1 MGMMHSHARHE
12 KQRSSMSKD
21 RTKYQKAMRTG
32 LAYNNAQRWQEAF
45 GAFRVAIAEFP
56 QEPAPY
62 AGLGE
67 ACLGLKQ
74 LGRALECF
82 KLAARYSRGDI
93 AYLKKVADIQERQG
107 QLSEAGR
114 TYMAIGEILLKQRQ
128 LDEAIGNWQRAIRLD
143 PSLLGAHRR
152 LAMVFQRQNKIR
164 DAVREYLAIAR
175 ILQMQGES
183 KKAMQMAQ
191 AALRLDPG
199 NEDVLKALE
208 LIQHGEAAFQEE
220 EEEEAEVKETAVSSE
235 EQEEADSLTETVRQM
250 AKIFEA
256 ERSQQVQVE
265 TKQDDPITRARRL
278 AQEQLAEEIFRDEDE
293 SDMSGEGGLSK
304 LERDAALG
312 QGMDFEARNQIAD
325 AIASYK
331 KAIDGGLKLPA
342 AYFTLGMLY
351 RDSQQP
357 ENARKLFALA
367 EKDAMFAE
375 ASRLAVKA

>member
-1 MGMMHSHARHE
+1 MA
-12 KQRSSMSKD
+12 KD

-56 QEPAPY
+56 NEPAPY

-74 LGRALECF
+74 LDRALECF
-82 KLAARYSRGDI
+82 KLAARYSQGDI
-93 AYLKKVADIQERQG
+93 TYLKRVADIQERQG

-114 TYMAIGEILLKQRQ
+114 TYMAVGEILLKQRK

-143 PSLLGAHRR
+143 PNLLGAHRR
-152 LAMVFQRQNKIR
+152 LAMVFQRQNKVR

-199 NEDVLKALE
+199 NDDVLKALE
-208 LIQHGEAAFQEE
+208 LIHHGEAAFREE
-220 EEEEAEVKETAVSSE
+220 EEEEETEETAVSAE
-235 EQEEADSLTETVRQM
+235 EQAEADSLTETVRQM
-250 AKIFEA
+250 AAIFEA
-256 ERSQQVQVE
+256 ERSQQVKADSPE
-265 TKQDDPITRARRL
+265 DDPVKQARRM

-293 SDMSGEGGLSK
+293 TDAASENGLSK

-312 QGMDFEARNQIAD
+312 QGMDFEARGQLAD
-325 AIASYK
+325 AITSYK
-331 KAIDGGLKLPA
+331 KAIDGGLHLPA
-342 AYFTLGMLY
+342 AYFAIGLLY
-351 RDSQQP
+351 LENQQKDD
-357 ENARKLFALA
+357 ARK
-367 EKDAMFAE
+367 MFAQAAKDPRFVE
-375 ASRLAVKA
+375 ASRRALS

>member
-1 MGMMHSHARHE
+1 MA
-12 KQRSSMSKD
+12 KD

-56 QEPAPY
+56 NDPAPY

-93 AYLKKVADIQERQG
+93 TYLKKVADIQERQG
-107 QLSEAGR
+107 QLSDAGR

-143 PSLLGAHRR
+143 SNLLGAHRR
-152 LAMVFQRQNKIR
+152 LAMVFQRQNKTR

-175 ILQMQGES
+175 ILQMQGET

-199 NEDVLKALE
+199 NDDVLKALE
-208 LIQHGEAAFQEE
+208 LIQHGEAAFRDEE
-220 EEEEAEVKETAVSSE
+220 EEEVASESAISE
-235 EQEEADSLTETVRQM
+235 EEQAEADSLTETVRQM
-250 AKIFEA
+250 AAIFEA
-256 ERSQQVQVE
+256 ERSQQVQEQV
-265 TKQDDPITRARRL
+265 TDVHDPIVSARRM

-293 SDMSGEGGLSK
+293 TDISQENGLSK

-312 QGMDFEARNQIAD
+312 QGMDFEARGQVAD
-325 AIASYK
+325 AITSYK
-331 KAIDGGLKLPA
+331 KAIDGGLSLPA
-342 AYFTLGMLY
+342 AYFTLGILYLENKQVDDARRMLDQAAKEPIY
-351 RDSQQP
+351 
-357 ENARKLFALA
+357 
-367 EKDAMFAE
+367 AE
-375 ASRLAVKA
+375 AGRLALSR

>member
-1 MGMMHSHARHE
+1 MA
-12 KQRSSMSKD
+12 KD

-56 QEPAPY
+56 IEPAPY

-74 LGRALECF
+74 LSRALECF

-93 AYLKKVADIQERQG
+93 TYLKKVADIQERQG

-114 TYMAIGEILLKQRQ
+114 TYMASGEILLKQRK
-128 LDEAIGNWQRAIRLD
+128 LDDAIGNWQRAIRLD
-143 PSLLGAHRR
+143 SNLLGAHRR
-152 LAMVFQRQNKIR
+152 LAMVFQRQNKTR

-175 ILQMQGES
+175 ILQMQGET

-199 NEDVLKALE
+199 NDDVLKALE
-208 LIQHGEAAFQEE
+208 LIQHGEAAFRDEE
-220 EEEEAEVKETAVSSE
+220 EEGEETAVSAE
-235 EQEEADSLTETVRQM
+235 EQAEADSLTETVRQM
-250 AKIFEA
+250 AAIFEA
-256 ERSQQVQVE
+256 ERSHQVE
-265 TKQDDPITRARRL
+265 EALSDADDPIVVARRV

-293 SDMSGEGGLSK
+293 SDMAQQNGLSK

-312 QGMDFEARNQIAD
+312 QGMDFEGRGQLAD
-325 AIASYK
+325 AISSYK

-342 AYFTLGMLY
+342 LYFTIGLLY
-351 RDSQQP
+351 LKNQQP
-357 ENARKLFALA
+357 DAARRMLDLAAKEPIYAEAGQLALA
-367 EKDAMFAE
+367 
-375 ASRLAVKA
+375 R

>member
-1 MGMMHSHARHE
+1 MA
-12 KQRSSMSKD
+12 KD

-32 LAYNNAQRWQEAF
+32 LAYNHAQRWQEAF

-74 LGRALECF
+74 LNRALECF

-93 AYLKKVADIQERQG
+93 TYLKKVADIQERQG
-107 QLSEAGR
+107 QLSDAGR
-114 TYMAIGEILLKQRQ
+114 TYMAIGEILLKQRN

-143 PSLLGAHRR
+143 SNLLGAHRR

-175 ILQMQGES
+175 ILQMQGDT

-199 NEDVLKALE
+199 NDDVLKALE
-208 LIQHGEAAFQEE
+208 LIQHGEAAFKDEE
-220 EEEEAEVKETAVSSE
+220 EEEETHESEISDE
-235 EQEEADSLTETVRQM
+235 EQAEADSLTETVRQM
-250 AKIFEA
+250 AAIFEA
-256 ERSQQVQVE
+256 ERNQQVE
-265 TKQDDPITRARRL
+265 TEINVDDPIVKARQI

-293 SDMSGEGGLSK
+293 NDLSSDNGLSK

-312 QGMDFEARNQIAD
+312 QGMDFEARGQVAD
-325 AIASYK
+325 AINSYK
-331 KAIDGGLKLPA
+331 KAVDGGLILPA
-342 AYFTLGMLY
+342 AYFTVGLLY
-351 RDSQQP
+351 LQNKQADD
-357 ENARKLFALA
+357 ARKMLDLA
-367 EKDAMFAE
+367 AKDPLYAE
-375 ASRLAVKA
+375 ASRLAIAG

>member
-1 MGMMHSHARHE
+1 MA
-12 KQRSSMSKD
+12 KD

-74 LGRALECF
+74 LDRALECF

-93 AYLKKVADIQERQG
+93 TYLKKVADIQERQG

-114 TYMAIGEILLKQRQ
+114 TYMAIGEILLKQRN

-143 PSLLGAHRR
+143 SNLLGAHRR

-175 ILQMQGES
+175 ILQMQGDT

-199 NEDVLKALE
+199 NDDVLKALE
-208 LIQHGEAAFQEE
+208 LIQHGEAAFKDEE
-220 EEEEAEVKETAVSSE
+220 EEEIEEAEISDE
-235 EQEEADSLTETVRQM
+235 EQAEADSLTETVRQM
-250 AKIFEA
+250 AAIFEA
-256 ERSQQVQVE
+256 ERSTQVE
-265 TKQDDPITRARRL
+265 KEIKTDDPVTQARRV

-293 SDMSGEGGLSK
+293 ADLSQENGLSK

-312 QGMDFEARNQIAD
+312 QGMDYEARGQLQD
-325 AIASYK
+325 AISSYK
-331 KAIDGGLKLPA
+331 KAIDGGLVLPA
-342 AYFTLGMLY
+342 AYFTVGLLY
-351 RDSQQP
+351 LENQQP
-357 ENARKLFALA
+357 DDARQMFDLA
-367 EKDAMFAE
+367 GKDPLYAE
-375 ASRLAVKA
+375 AGRSALGE

>member
-1 MGMMHSHARHE
+1 MA
-12 KQRSSMSKD
+12 KD

-74 LGRALECF
+74 LDRALECF

-93 AYLKKVADIQERQG
+93 TYLKKVADIQERQG
-107 QLSEAGR
+107 QLSDAGR
-114 TYMAIGEILLKQRQ
+114 TYMAIGEILLKQRN

-143 PSLLGAHRR
+143 SNLLGAHRR

-175 ILQMQGES
+175 ILQMQGDT

-199 NEDVLKALE
+199 NDDVLKALE
-208 LIQHGEAAFQEE
+208 LIQHGEAAFEE
-220 EEEEAEVKETAVSSE
+220 EEEEIQETEISAE
-235 EQEEADSLTETVRQM
+235 EQAEADSLTETVRQM
-250 AKIFEA
+250 AAIFEA
-256 ERSQQVQVE
+256 ERNQQVEAELNVN
-265 TKQDDPITRARRL
+265 DPIVKARQF

-293 SDMSGEGGLSK
+293 SDLSQGNGLSK

-312 QGMDFEARNQIAD
+312 QGMDFEARGQVAD
-325 AIASYK
+325 AINSYK
-331 KAIDGGLKLPA
+331 KAIDGGLALPA
-342 AYFTLGMLY
+342 AYFTMGLLYLENKQADDARQML
-351 RDSQQP
+351 D
-357 ENARKLFALA
+357 LA
-367 EKDAMFAE
+367 AKDPIYAE
-375 ASRLAVKA
+375 ASRLALAG